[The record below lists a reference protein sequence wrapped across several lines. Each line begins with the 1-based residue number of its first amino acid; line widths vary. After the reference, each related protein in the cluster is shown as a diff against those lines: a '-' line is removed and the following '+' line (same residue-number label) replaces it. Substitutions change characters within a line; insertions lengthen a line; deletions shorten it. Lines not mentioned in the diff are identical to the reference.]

1 MSEQRRYT
9 SKELREAAD
18 TFWVGGVI
26 CEVKDAEGCVVR
38 YIKDDVIKAMLRQA
52 ADAEEERELEENVKW
67 STDKYAKDE
76 YDKIVAERDAL
87 KAQVAERDKR
97 IEHIV
102 KDANAML
109 NVNSLIHDA
118 EANSYTR
125 NQVYTVLTSILDIAK
140 GK

>member
-1 MSEQRRYT
+1 
-9 SKELREAAD
+9 
-18 TFWVGGVI
+18 
-26 CEVKDAEGCVVR
+26 
-38 YIKDDVIKAMLRQA
+38 MLCQA

>member
-1 MSEQRRYT
+1 MSEEKNNKRRYT
-9 SKELREAAD
+9 AQEMRDAAS
-18 TFWVGGVI
+18 T
-26 CEVKDAEGCVVR
+26 CETVEVADQFYSVEMDHAA
-38 YIKDDVIKAMLRQA
+38 AMLRQA
-52 ADAEEERELEENVKW
+52 ADAEEERELEEKVKW
-67 STDKYAKDE
+67 STDKYTKDE

-109 NVNSLIHDA
+109 KVNSLIHDD

-140 GK
+140 GKES